1 MLKTT
6 FQTMQ
11 NIHINI
17 GFKIMNNTINHVQI
31 DAFISYKKT
40 HSIDEYTARLSVF
53 KNINDGI
60 ENKCTNEVS
69 YIKGNDLGVLQSEV
83 LKHWDNV
90 STSFKKQFDLTF
102 CNDRMTA
109 YNYRHNK
116 LIDNITSHN
125 LIKRN

>member
-1 MLKTT
+1 
-6 FQTMQ
+6 
-11 NIHINI
+11 
-17 GFKIMNNTINHVQI
+17 MNDTINHAQI
-31 DAFISYKKT
+31 DAFISYRKT
-40 HSIDEYTARLSVF
+40 RLINEYTARLSIF

-69 YIKGNDLGVLQSEV
+69 YIKGNDLGALQSEV

-90 STSFKKQFDLTF
+90 STSFKKQFNLSF
-102 CNDRMTA
+102 CNDRMTT

-116 LIDNITSHN
+116 LIGNITSYN

>member
-1 MLKTT
+1 MT
-6 FQTMQ
+6 
-11 NIHINI
+11 
-17 GFKIMNNTINHVQI
+17 NTVNHAQI

-40 HSIDEYTARLSVF
+40 RSIDEYTARLSIF

-69 YIKGNDLGVLQSEV
+69 YIKGNDLCALQSEV

-90 STSFKKQFDLTF
+90 STSFKKQFDLSF
-102 CNDRMTA
+102 CNDRMTT

-116 LIDNITSHN
+116 LIGNITSYN